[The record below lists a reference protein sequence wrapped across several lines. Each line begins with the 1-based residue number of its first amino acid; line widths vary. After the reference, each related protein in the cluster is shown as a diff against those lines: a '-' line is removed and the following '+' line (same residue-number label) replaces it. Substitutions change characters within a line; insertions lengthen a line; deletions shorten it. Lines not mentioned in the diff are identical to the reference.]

1 MSRAYETVADRPT
14 TSRAARWCRDLATLS
29 KLRISSFVFLAA
41 AASGYLAGGP
51 EAGLGRILEA
61 ALWTALLAA
70 SASAFNQIIERTV
83 DAKMDRTSDRPL
95 PAGRVGVVEA
105 LAIASLW
112 GLVGTVA
119 LALRFNPFAALLGLS
134 TLVAYTLVYTP
145 LKRLSSFNTLVGAIP
160 GAAPPLV
167 GYAAIAGDLGPW
179 AWSLFGVIFAWQFP
193 HFLAIAWLYR
203 EDYARAGMKM
213 LPALEG
219 CASLAGRQG
228 FLYSLVIIPVSL
240 LPALRGDAGLFYVSV
255 AILLG
260 LFYVGSA
267 AAFALRATQRRARSV
282 LFTSL
287 FYLPLLLIAAI
298 ADPVVRANV
307 LS

>member
-1 MSRAYETVADRPT
+1 MTRAYESVASGPA
-14 TSRAARWCRDLATLS
+14 TSRLAQWCRDLATLS

-41 AASGYLAGGP
+41 AVSGYLAGGSQ
-51 EAGLGRILEA
+51 AGLGRVLEA
-61 ALWTALLAA
+61 GFWTAVLAA
-70 SASAFNQIIERTV
+70 SASAFNQILERSL
-83 DAKMDRTSDRPL
+83 DARMDRTSDRPL
-95 PAGRVGVVEA
+95 PSGRVTVVEA
-105 LAIASLW
+105 IALASLW

-119 LALRFNPFAALLGLS
+119 LALRFNPFAALLGLG

-228 FLYSLVIIPVSL
+228 FLYSLLIIPVSL
-240 LPALRGDAGLFYVSV
+240 LPAVRGDAGPLYVSV

-260 LFYVGSA
+260 LLYIGSA
-267 AAFALRATQRRARSV
+267 AAFALRATRRRARSV

-287 FYLPLLLIAAI
+287 FYLPLLLSAAI
-298 ADPVVRANV
+298 VDPVVRSNV